1 MKHNKFLNQKFL
13 SITAFLSINL
23 VCFPELLLANSASTS
38 CPPIATITKKLKK
51 QSPSALL
58 NIEKPQASQYWRNA
72 PKGLLMDIST
82 VKASVPS
89 ESEFGYSKQI
99 INQCSG
105 VIAVRFSTYGSD
117 AGNVYGLVKG
127 RVKRFECPKGMQAG
141 DRPFKW
147 GSECLS

>member
-1 MKHNKFLNQKFL
+1 MKHNKFLNQRLL
-13 SITAFLSINL
+13 SITLFLFTNL
-23 VCFPELLLANSASTS
+23 ACFPKLSLANSASTS

-58 NIEKPQASQYWRNA
+58 NIEKLQASNA
-72 PKGLLMDIST
+72 PNGLLMDIST

-147 GSECLS
+147 GSECLA

>member
-1 MKHNKFLNQKFL
+1 MNRNKFLNQRFFL
-13 SITAFLSINL
+13 TTVFLTTNL
-23 VCFPELLLANSASTS
+23 ACFPKLSLANSASAS
-38 CPPIATITKKLKK
+38 CLPIAAINKKLKK
-51 QSPSALL
+51 QNPSASL
-58 NIEKPQASQYWRNA
+58 NIEKPQASKYWRNA

-82 VKASVPS
+82 VKASVSS
-89 ESEFGYSKQI
+89 ESELSYSKQI

-147 GSECLS
+147 GSECLA